1 MKSDLSAI
9 LEVIAT
15 INESVS
21 IRARDPAAIA
31 KLSDKVVW
39 SGKKLRTGLSEVRFG
54 DTRFAPPSGK
64 ESVIIEVGSA
74 VLDYELKALVVLM
87 SQVGPTEG
95 DVPYK
100 WGSVVARTRLL
111 VRFAKYCQSR
121 GIASFR
127 ELDSLLPTR
136 LRTLLLGF
144 LIESKDGHGVDQKKN
159 PSLARPVRDAF
170 LMLRQYGLVG
180 RADFADMVD
189 EVTADR
195 IADHQ
200 NNGRLRHSIIPT
212 SVMKRLIA
220 EATAYVSEAE
230 AQLPNLAEAMRDS
243 HVAFEGDGR
252 SLPNTNLYNRNED
265 VAKRL
270 RALIVRYYAD
280 LHRHVYVLVLAFTGM
295 RNGEAQALKT
305 GAYRRKMEEGKD
317 YYALRTLLTKTDDT
331 EIELDWVANDLSVQ
345 AVSVLSR
352 VNELYYARAALALN
366 NPALPYTADQ
376 RTEISDGLAEQR
388 LFGVRFTVA
397 NPAFLKGSASY
408 NDDAIMSFAHYEIP
422 VSQRDIEQ
430 LEQMEC
436 NYQSVMHGGGRRGR
450 PYSVGDFFRFTAHQF
465 RHTFAWFIVAN
476 RLGDLD
482 DIKYQFKHLRQMMTM
497 VYTERGYKSIDEF
510 RTVIEAFAEY
520 ANQQSI
526 GEIVT
531 AAEKG
536 TIAGGG
542 GERLARMFQ
551 SLNSG
556 AGDMQFS
563 DQAQPHFKNV
573 KDLIAFTTRHSDA
586 IRGLPH
592 GYCTKGPACKIKN
605 AADPSHCLYCD
616 TYFATPKHL
625 PYWRA
630 IYASCT
636 AKLERINQL
645 PEESRNQFQAFR
657 QSLEDNVFAA
667 NKIIARLVP
676 SSATQARG

>member
-9 LEVIAT
+9 LDAIAT
-15 INESVS
+15 INEKVS
-21 IRARDPAAIA
+21 IRALDPAAIA
-31 KLSDKVVW
+31 KLADKVVW
-39 SGKKLRTGLSEVRFG
+39 SGKKLRTGLQEVRFG
-54 DTRFAPPSGK
+54 DVRFTPPGGK
-64 ESVIIEVGSA
+64 EGISIDTGSTA
-74 VLDYELKALVVLM
+74 LDYEIKALVVLM
-87 SQVGPTEG
+87 SEVGPSEG

-100 WGSVVARTRLL
+100 WQSVVSRTRQL
-111 VRFAKYCQSR
+111 VRFARYCR
-121 GIASFR
+121 FRRIESFR
-127 ELDSLLPTR
+127 ALDPLLPTR

-144 LIESKDGHGVDQKKN
+144 LIDDKDSDGVDQVKN

-180 RADFADMVD
+180 RTDFADIVD

-195 IADHQ
+195 IADHL
-200 NNGRLRHSIIPT
+200 NNGRLRHPIIPT

-220 EATAYVSEAE
+220 EAAVYVSEAE
-230 AQLPNLAEAMRDS
+230 AQLPSFSEAMRDS
-243 HVAFEGDGR
+243 HIAFEGEGG
-252 SLPNTNLYNRNED
+252 SLPNTILYNRHEN

-270 RALIVRYYAD
+270 RALIVRYYED
-280 LHRHVYVLVLAFTGM
+280 LQRHVYVLVLAFTGM
-295 RNGEAQALKT
+295 RNSEAQALKT
-305 GAYRRKMEEGKD
+305 GAYRHKVEEGVD
-317 YYALRTLLTKTDDT
+317 YYSLRTLLTKTDDSA
-331 EIELDWVANDLSVQ
+331 IELDWVANDLAVQ
-345 AVSVLSR
+345 AVSVLSH

-366 NPALPYTADQ
+366 NSALPYTADQ
-376 RTEISDGLAEQR
+376 RTEIGDGLAERR

-397 NPAFLKGSASY
+397 SAAFLKGSASY
-408 NDDAIMSFAHYEIP
+408 KDDATMSFAHYEIP
-422 VSQRDIEQ
+422 VSEQDIEQ
-430 LEQMEC
+430 LEKMEC

-531 AAEKG
+531 AAEEG

-556 AGDMQFS
+556 GGDMQFS
-563 DQAQPHFKNV
+563 DQEQPHFKNV

-630 IYASCT
+630 IYANCM
-636 AKLERINQL
+636 AKLERIRQL
-645 PEESRNQFQAFR
+645 PEESRHQFQAFR
-657 QSLEDNVFAA
+657 QSLEDNLFAA
-667 NKIIARLVP
+667 NKIIARLAP
-676 SSATQARG
+676 SGAAQQRG